1 MNKENISKAFNIIQN
16 PKFKSLDK
24 QYVWIKKNLYN
35 IIPEA
40 DHFEW
45 RNLKHSVELTVFI
58 RDGLLLCKPSFT
70 RIIK

>member
-1 MNKENISKAFNIIQN
+1 MKKENISKAFNIIQS

-24 QYVWIKKNLYN
+24 QYVWIKKNLHN

-45 RNLKHSVELTVFI
+45 RNLKQSVELTVFI
-58 RDGLLLCKPSFT
+58 RDGLHNSKQSLT
-70 RIIK
+70 RIK